1 MSDTRFI
8 ILGVGLIFAGFLV
21 LGIFGE
27 EYSQSSIEANEFGDC
42 YEYFEDKPPVPVE
55 CETKVFIQSLFFG
68 FTMSLVGGGII
79 SLVKGARGDWDQRLR
94 PEDMLGPGGEDN
106 VGDTS
111 KKDEKK

>member
-27 EYSQSSIEANEFGDC
+27 QYYEASVEASEFGDC
-42 YEYFEDKPPVPVE
+42 YEYFEDKPPVPVK
-55 CETKVFIQSLFFG
+55 CSSKVFDQSLFFG
-68 FTMSLVGGGII
+68 FVLGLVGSGVIA
-79 SLVKGARGDWDQRLR
+79 LVKGARGDWDQRLR

-106 VGDTS
+106 VGENKG
-111 KKDEKK
+111 KKED

>member
-27 EYSQSSIEANEFGDC
+27 RYYQSSIEANEFGDC

-55 CETKVFIQSLFFG
+55 CEKKVFDQSMFFG
-68 FTMSLVGGGII
+68 FTLALVGAGIV

-94 PEDMLGPGGEDN
+94 PEEMFGPGGEDN
-106 VGDTS
+106 LGS
-111 KKDEKK
+111 SFKKDEKK